1 MKNVPSQRHFAYRH
15 PTFGTTKAPKSVSHW
30 QGSVYYWWWA
40 FLRKN
45 VEYLACC
52 ESGGKG
58 PMAVLYQDFGD
69 VRNDDFKA
77 WWSQGSRAIRLFA
90 EPAAEDVVRELQGG
104 EAAPDQSNVL
114 TLVFPLNLPKRYLQ
128 KRFNQLLKKHHTGKQ
143 GVQYAKSSRARYK
156 FEGQPNV
163 PSLKLAMKV
172 YEMKLEN
179 PKMKLWEIG
188 NEMPGVIRSQKL
200 KASDDQYTKEQKKK
214 ALASTVS
221 RYLRRAEESIQRVGQ
236 GLSP

>member
-1 MKNVPSQRHFAYRH
+1 M
-15 PTFGTTKAPKSVSHW
+15 AP
-30 QGSVYYWWWA
+30 
-40 FLRKN
+40 
-45 VEYLACC
+45 
-52 ESGGKG
+52 
-58 PMAVLYQDFGD
+58 LYQDFGD
-69 VRNDDFKA
+69 VRDDNFKA
-77 WWSQGSRAIRLFA
+77 WWSQSGRAIRLFA

-104 EAAPDQSNVL
+104 ELAPDQSNVL
-114 TLVFPLNLPKRYLQ
+114 TLVFPLDLPKRYLQ
-128 KRFNQLLKKHHTGKQ
+128 KRFNLLLKNRHKGKR
-143 GVQYAKSSRARYK
+143 GVQYAKSSQARYK

-163 PSLKLAMKV
+163 PALKLAMKV
-172 YEMKLEN
+172 YEMKHDY

>member
-1 MKNVPSQRHFAYRH
+1 
-15 PTFGTTKAPKSVSHW
+15 
-30 QGSVYYWWWA
+30 
-40 FLRKN
+40 
-45 VEYLACC
+45 
-52 ESGGKG
+52 
-58 PMAVLYQDFGD
+58 MAALYQDFGD
-69 VRNDDFKA
+69 VRDDDFKA

-90 EPAAEDVVRELQGG
+90 EPAAEAVVRELQGG
-104 EAAPDQSNVL
+104 EAAPDQSDVL
-114 TLVFPLNLPKRYLQ
+114 TLAFPLNLPKRYLQ

-143 GVQYAKSSRARYK
+143 GVQFAKSSRARYK

-163 PSLKLAMKV
+163 PAMKLSMKV

-214 ALASTVS
+214 VLAASVS
-221 RYLRRAEESIQRVGQ
+221 RYLRRAQESIQRVGQ

>member
-15 PTFGTTKAPKSVSHW
+15 PTFGTAKAPKSISHW

-40 FLRKN
+40 YLRKN
-45 VEYLACC
+45 VEYVACC
-52 ESGGKG
+52 DAGGKG

-69 VRNDDFKA
+69 VRDDDFKA

-214 ALASTVS
+214 VLAASVS
-221 RYLRRAEESIQRVGQ
+221 RYIRRAQESIQRVGQ

>member
-1 MKNVPSQRHFAYRH
+1 MKNAPSQRHFAYRH
-15 PTFGTTKAPKSVSHW
+15 PTFGTAKAPKSVSHW

-45 VEYLACC
+45 VDYLACC

-58 PMAVLYQDFGD
+58 PMAALYQDFGD
-69 VRNDDFKA
+69 VRDDDFKA

-90 EPAAEDVVRELQGG
+90 EPAAEAVVRELQGG
-104 EAAPDQSNVL
+104 EAAPDQSDVL
-114 TLVFPLNLPKRYLQ
+114 TLAFPLNLPKRYLQ

-143 GVQYAKSSRARYK
+143 GVQFAKSSRARYK

-163 PSLKLAMKV
+163 PAMKLSMKV

-214 ALASTVS
+214 VLAASVS
-221 RYLRRAEESIQRVGQ
+221 RYLRRAQESIQRVGQ